1 MKLIALT
8 GGIASG
14 KSTIGR
20 RLAALGAVRID
31 ADQLARDAVA
41 LGSKGLAR
49 VVERFGSGILDPE
62 GGLDRAALGRIV
74 FGDADALAEL
84 NAIVHPEVRR
94 IFTARVAEAEAA
106 DPEAAVV
113 YEVPLL
119 VEGGAAAR
127 EGVDLVVVADAPV
140 EQRVARLMEL
150 RGMSEG
156 DARARIA
163 NQASDEERRAIADR
177 IIDTS
182 GSEDETIAQV
192 DRLWADL
199 HGAG

>member
-49 VVERFGSGILDPE
+49 VVERFGSGILDRE

-94 IFTARVAEAEAA
+94 VFTARVADAEAA
-106 DPEAAVV
+106 DPEAVV
-113 YEVPLL
+113 IYEVPLL

-140 EQRVARLMEL
+140 EQRVARLVEL
-150 RGMSEG
+150 RGMSEE

-163 NQASDEERRAIADR
+163 NQASDEDRRAIADR

-182 GSEDETIAQV
+182 CSEDETIAQV